1 MVRIL
6 CKERKKVEFL
16 CCKWL
21 LLTINK
27 YSSCCLINLDSSDF
41 DNIVIVLR
49 IAYKSVISC
58 KVCLNS
64 CNKLAR
70 AEWLGHVIIRTNSKS
85 SYLIN
90 IFLLG
95 RYHDNRN
102 ILNFSYLLAYLETI
116 SSGKHDI
123 KDTHINILMQCSRK
137 ATCSIITYLNLI
149 SVKFKV
155 ILLNICN
162 TLFIFYN

>member
-16 CCKWL
+16 CCKRL

-27 YSSCCLINLDSSDF
+27 YSSCCLINLYSSDF
-41 DNIVIVLR
+41 NNIVIVLR
-49 IAYKSVISC
+49 ITYKSVISC
-58 KVCLNS
+58 KMCLYS
-64 CNKLAR
+64 CNKLTWAK
-70 AEWLGHVIIRTNSKS
+70 WLGHVIVSPKSKTAN
-85 SYLIN
+85 LVNI
-90 IFLLG
+90 IFLRG
-95 RYHDNRN
+95 NHDNRD